1 MLCTTLGGLYG
12 RWRYADDEQRHRYSL
27 SDSSAKRTWR
37 EVRCCLRGDGN
48 GNETRIYGSHRRDHR
63 PAAPPRHPRSPKRT
77 WAGAT
82 ERAGLA
88 RRHPPDRWRKSRAEG
103 AQAMSLAVIPLAI
116 TMNAGPQIMSALIF
130 VTANKPLKL
139 SAYFITGV
147 VIAVTVGV
155 TITYTLAC
163 LLGGSV
169 SLGDPSDSGS
179 LGNIIQYLFVGLLVV
194 LSIKSYVG
202 RESSEPPRWLG
213 ALQNAK
219 PTTAFTTGLLLLSVF
234 PSDLMIL
241 ITVGVNLV
249 QNDASLL
256 GAVPFVAATIFIAA
270 LPVLSYLLFRRRA
283 QQAMPKVR
291 DWMNTNSWLVNIIV
305 YVVFILLILS

>member
-1 MLCTTLGGLYG
+1 M
-12 RWRYADDEQRHRYSL
+12 SL
-27 SDSSAKRTWR
+27 S
-37 EVRCCLRGDGN
+37 
-48 GNETRIYGSHRRDHR
+48 
-63 PAAPPRHPRSPKRT
+63 
-77 WAGAT
+77 
-82 ERAGLA
+82 
-88 RRHPPDRWRKSRAEG
+88 
-103 AQAMSLAVIPLAI
+103 VIPLAI
-116 TMNAGPQIMSALIF
+116 TMNAGPQIMSAIIF
-130 VTANKPLKL
+130 VTAQKALKL
-139 SAYFITGV
+139 SAYFLAGV
-147 VIAVTVGV
+147 VIAVTAGV
-155 TITYTLAC
+155 TITYTLAN

-169 SLGDPSDSGS
+169 SLGNSSDSGS
-179 LGNIIQYLFVGLLVV
+179 LGNIIQYLFVGLLVI

-202 RESSEPPRWLG
+202 RETSEPPRWLG

-219 PTTAFTTGLLLLSVF
+219 PRTAFTTGLLLLSVF

-283 QQAMPKVR
+283 ERAMPKVR

-305 YVVFILLILS
+305 YVVFIVLILF